1 MTTEFPIRMDI
12 DGPVASIVLNRPEK
26 KNRMGLDFFSTLE
39 TLVQKAEAEADVR
52 AIILRAEGSVFTAG
66 LDLME
71 AGALLSDA
79 SASGRETL
87 RKHILKLQQSF
98 SALEMCSKPVIAAVN
113 GPCIGGGVDLISAC
127 DIRIASEDAYFSIRE
142 TRVAIIA
149 DLGTLQRLHHIV
161 GYGRAAELA
170 LTGRDFTAKEACEM
184 GLLSRCL
191 PDTSTLKEAAERI
204 AADIA
209 SLSPLAVQGVK
220 DVLRFSRDN
229 DVASGLAYV
238 AQKNAALLLSDDL
251 MEAFAAFSEKR
262 VPQFK
267 GR

>member
-12 DGPVASIVLNRPEK
+12 DGHVASIVLNRPEK
-26 KNRMGLDFFSTLE
+26 KNRMGLDFFPTLE
-39 TLVQKAEAEADVR
+39 TLVQKAEAEPDVR

-71 AGALLSDA
+71 AGALLTDA

-127 DIRIASEDAYFSIRE
+127 DIRIASDDAYFSIRE

-191 PDTSTLKEAAERI
+191 PDPSALMEAAGQI

-220 DVLRFSRDN
+220 DVLRFSRDH
-229 DVASGLAYV
+229 DIATGLAYV
-238 AQKNAALLLSDDL
+238 AQKNAALLLSEDL